1 MEPIV
6 VKEKNPAI
14 KPLFFHDFLIHIAG
28 MKSIARAANLVTP
41 RKDGF
46 LMVFVLCLIGMW
58 DVWTAT

>member
-1 MEPIV
+1 M

-46 LMVFVLCLIGMW
+46 LMVFVLCLIGM
-58 DVWTAT
+58 